1 MKFAIFAKFSKE
13 EFSSQ
18 QLKQKLQTCE
28 LELHS
33 AVKSR
38 DILQQELDTLR
49 RDYKNDMSSVQTEV
63 EG

>member
-1 MKFAIFAKFSKE
+1 MKFVIFAKLSKE
-13 EFSSQ
+13 EVSSQ
-18 QLKQKLQTCE
+18 RLKQKLQTCE
-28 LELHS
+28 LELQS
-33 AVKSR
+33 AVKSC